1 MLCRSQ
7 RPLVLAS
14 MLLVALTALAACAQS
29 SAKATTLPT
38 PTTGAIEISIDRPSY
53 TAAQPIGV
61 SIANNDKQGV
71 YALNGRT
78 GCTFLQLELYNPT
91 KKTWSPTAPC
101 GTVDPVRALLIP
113 SGAHEPFTLPPGNNS
128 ADANSWVPGTY
139 RISLRYGTKPDASG
153 DVQVAYS
160 SAFQITA

>member
-1 MLCRSQ
+1 MLSRSQ
-7 RPLVLAS
+7 RRLVLVGV
-14 MLLVALTALAACAQS
+14 LLVALAALAACTQS
-29 SAKATTLPT
+29 SVKGTALPT

-61 SIANNDKQGV
+61 SVANNGKQGV

-78 GCTFLQLELYNPT
+78 GCTFLQLELYNAT

-113 SGAHEPFTLPPGNNS
+113 AGVREPFTLPPGNSS

-139 RISLRYGTKPDASG
+139 RISLQYGTQSDAG
-153 DVQVAYS
+153 GNVQAAYS
-160 SAFQITA
+160 SAFQITG